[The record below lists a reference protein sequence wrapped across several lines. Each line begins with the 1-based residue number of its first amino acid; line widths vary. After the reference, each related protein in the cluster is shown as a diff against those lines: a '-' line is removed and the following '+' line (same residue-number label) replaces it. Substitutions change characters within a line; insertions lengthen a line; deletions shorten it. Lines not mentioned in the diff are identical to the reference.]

1 VPRASMTRW
10 CLAGLAA
17 LSILVGFSE
26 DARSATEPPPPRIPC
41 TPPPMI
47 VNPAIG
53 RPYAHEVVA
62 LCYERYGDLRN
73 AIAEARSALH
83 LLPTN
88 SPERYRTYTD
98 LIFHLSDDL
107 YEIGEV
113 EAARHLWRE
122 TWEHLEAERLPYRDA
137 KKVDGDALF
146 RQGKYRAAFAAYY
159 DSNIT
164 NPQWRAGFNSDAA
177 EAASPRLLD
186 ALHQASLGQFQNAIT
201 GLRALVAQQ
210 PDFQEVYYYL
220 GNALYIEGERAAAI
234 HAWRKTLLYP
244 RYRSPDIHGPDEVQ
258 LEALGMLV
266 DHA

>member
-1 VPRASMTRW
+1 MQRASTARL

-17 LSILVGFSE
+17 LSVLVVFSK

-47 VNPAIG
+47 VDPAIG
-53 RPYAHEVVA
+53 QPYGHEVMA

-73 AIAEARSALH
+73 AIAEARTALH

-107 YEIGEV
+107 YEVGDVDE
-113 EAARHLWRE
+113 ARHLWRE
-122 TWEHLEAERLPYRDA
+122 TWDHFATDGLPHRDTSNP
-137 KKVDGDALF
+137 DGDPLF

-159 DSNIT
+159 DSNVR
-164 NPQWRAGFNSDAA
+164 NPQWGVGFNSDSAQ
-177 EAASPRLLD
+177 AASPRLLA
-186 ALHQASLGQFQNAIT
+186 ALHQASLGDFQRAIN
-201 GLRALVAQQ
+201 GLRAIVSEQ
-210 PDFQEVYYYL
+210 PDFQEVYFYL
-220 GNALYIEGERAAAI
+220 GNALYIEGQRVAAI
-234 HAWRKTLLYP
+234 SAWRETLLHA
-244 RYRSPDIHGPDEVQ
+244 RYRSPDIRGPDGVQ

-266 DHA
+266 NHA